1 MKQQTTTKD
10 LVFVALFAALTVIG
24 TSIRIPM
31 PAAIGNPFV
40 HLGNSVLLLAVLLI
54 GYKKGA
60 LAGGLGFAIFDILNG
75 FALEAPYF
83 LLEAFVVG
91 GVASLVLHRI
101 TSQKTTSTQILIVAL
116 FASLAKLIMTFLKGI
131 VMVMLTGVSLYPALL
146 ASSSSLFATV
156 INCLTT
162 IIVVTI
168 AYRPLKKIME
178 RFTLQKSL

>member
-60 LAGGLGFAIFDILNG
+60 LAGGLGFAIFDVLNG

-91 GVASLVLHRI
+91 GVASLFLRRI
-101 TSQKTTSTQILIVAL
+101 PSQKTTSTQIFIVTL

-131 VMVMLTGVSLYPALL
+131 VTEMLTGVSLYPALL
-146 ASSSSLFATV
+146 ASSSSLFATL